1 MNDVASRLQI
11 AGLMLILVFGIALLT
26 GLNSAIQHNK
36 NEALNRATF
45 DIQRLTQRLE
55 QQSKLIYG
63 RRTPDPDR
71 SLLMDGYDLYHWRIV
86 IGGGGLALGGV
97 LVIIG
102 WTMSGKKDEE

>member
-26 GLNSAIQHNK
+26 GLNSAVQHNK
-36 NEALNRATF
+36 RATLNHADF
-45 DIQRLTQRLE
+45 EIQRFVQLNQRRLG
-55 QQSKLIYG
+55 SSA
-63 RRTPDPDR
+63 PDPDV
-71 SLLMDGYDLYHWRIV
+71 SLLKDGYDLYHWRIV
-86 IGGGGLALGGV
+86 IGGSGLALGCV